1 MVTFRLL
8 AIFLCYEHI
17 VSVEICEDAKVSSLL
32 QLHAAQSPQ
41 QVVHTSM
48 SMNLPPKSSAPLVSD
63 AFYLGPFDSGTH
75 LLEKLLAVN
84 FKDKFNW
91 AFCYPIWKHTLA
103 NASYVVQL
111 AEEAYAG
118 RNLSQVSL
126 LLLLRNP
133 ISQIASWYQNP
144 YNLKNCTASGSLD
157 QPCSVLTVP
166 TNLFVTIL
174 SPGNKK
180 CTKETW
186 ELRQFESAIDVYNSY
201 VRQYLDLLQRK
212 EFKSVTL
219 LFYEDLV
226 LDPVAEIE
234 KMADATGWA
243 RPLSPQL
250 IDQPAKWFDGGL
262 DSNDAMEKIKQR
274 TYFDHLTSSQ
284 LKTIQ
289 SKIDLPAL
297 VELAK
302 TSTSLQPLLYIQDT
316 LRRDN

>member
-1 MVTFRLL
+1 MVTFGLL
-8 AIFLCYEHI
+8 AVFVFHAA
-17 VSVEICEDAKVSSLL
+17 SVEVCQDAKVSSLL
-32 QLHAAQSPQ
+32 QLHAAQSPAE
-41 QVVHTSM
+41 HPSIRM
-48 SMNLPPKSSAPLVSD
+48 DLPMKSSAPLVSD
-63 AFYLGPFDSGTH
+63 VFFMGPFDSGTH

-103 NASYVVQL
+103 NASYVLQL
-111 AEEAYAG
+111 AEQAYAG

-133 ISQIASWYQNP
+133 ISQIASWHHNP
-144 YNLKNCTASGSLD
+144 YNLKNCTESGSLD

-166 TNLFVTIL
+166 TNLFVTFV

-180 CTKETW
+180 CSKETW
-186 ELRQFESAIDVYNSY
+186 ELRQFASAVDVYNSY
-201 VRQYLDLLQRK
+201 VKQYLDLSRRK

-226 LDPVAEIE
+226 LDPITEIH
-234 KMADATGWA
+234 KIADATGWA
-243 RPLSPQL
+243 RPVSPQL

-262 DSNDAMEKIKQR
+262 DRDDAVTKITQH
-274 TYFDHLTSSQ
+274 TYFDSLTSNQ
-284 LKTIQ
+284 LHTIQ
-289 SKIDLPAL
+289 TRLDLPAL

-302 TSTSLQPLLYIQDT
+302 TSTSLQPLLYIKDS
-316 LRRDN
+316 LRGKS